1 LAERLW
7 PGESAIGNRVVLP
20 SESGAGW
27 RPVEIVGIAKEVRYR
42 SLTAE
47 PPYLIYLPE
56 SQNYDGRATL
66 IVRSRQDP
74 QAILPVIRSQIAR
87 LDPDLP
93 LYRSI
98 TMSEQIAASLWQ
110 QRMAEWLLVAVA
122 LVALLLA
129 GIGLYC
135 VVAHYA
141 SERRREF
148 GIRIALGATGQDV
161 VRLMLRRAAALGAT
175 GMCAGLAF
183 SPVLVRLLDGALY
196 NVTAYNPPVLLTSTL
211 VIATVVWC
219 ASLLPA
225 RRAGRTDPMEV
236 MKCE

>member
-1 LAERLW
+1 
-7 PGESAIGNRVVLP
+7 
-20 SESGAGW
+20 
-27 RPVEIVGIAKEVRYR
+27 
-42 SLTAE
+42 
-47 PPYLIYLPE
+47 
-56 SQNYDGRATL
+56 
-66 IVRSRQDP
+66 
-74 QAILPVIRSQIAR
+74 
-87 LDPDLP
+87 
-93 LYRSI
+93 
-98 TMSEQIAASLWQ
+98 MSEQIASSLWQ
-110 QRMAEWLLVAVA
+110 QRMAEWLLAAVA
-122 LVALLLA
+122 LVALVLA

-135 VVAHYA
+135 VVAHYV

-148 GIRIALGATGQDV
+148 GIRIALGATGSDV

-211 VIATVVWC
+211 VVAAVVWY